1 MNTFAFFN
9 EHLGRLLVPQDGEPH
24 EAAYRALSS
33 EHVLEGGIR
42 KSRLTVGC
50 WAIVRPTRTSL
61 KTRLALPQ
69 LHYDDRTAA
78 DAFAAE
84 LSAWGGQEPRIFM
97 CFDQRLLPAHN
108 LFLSVDMRAV
118 RVCSPQGVE
127 TFDATQAP
135 GDGAGRMQRAIWK
148 RMGTPA

>member
-33 EHVLEGGIR
+33 EHVLERGIR
-42 KSRLTVGC
+42 KSRLLDGC

-61 KTRLALPQ
+61 KTRLTVPQ
-69 LHYDDRTAA
+69 LHYDDRTWA
-78 DAFAAE
+78 DAFADE
-84 LSAWGGQEPRIFM
+84 LSAWDGKEPRIFI
-97 CFDQRLLPAHN
+97 CFKKRLLPAHN
-108 LFLSVDMRAV
+108 LFLSVDLRVV